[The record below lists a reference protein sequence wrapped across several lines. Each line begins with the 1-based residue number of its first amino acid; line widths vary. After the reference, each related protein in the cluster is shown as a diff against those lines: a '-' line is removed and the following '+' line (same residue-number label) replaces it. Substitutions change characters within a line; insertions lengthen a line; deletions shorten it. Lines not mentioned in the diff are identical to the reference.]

1 MKGSQGTTW
10 RCGGRPG
17 QTLDAS
23 AARVA
28 HYPVVLAPFST
39 GLPPEILDRL
49 RVAAPQLRLGQG
61 EITVP
66 ALDLDRFLAEGGY

>member
-10 RCGGRPG
+10 RCGERPG
-17 QTLDAS
+17 QTLGAI

-28 HYPVVLAPFST
+28 QPLVVAPFST
-39 GLPPEILDRL
+39 RLPPEILDRL
-49 RVAAPQLRLGQG
+49 RVAAQQLRLGQG